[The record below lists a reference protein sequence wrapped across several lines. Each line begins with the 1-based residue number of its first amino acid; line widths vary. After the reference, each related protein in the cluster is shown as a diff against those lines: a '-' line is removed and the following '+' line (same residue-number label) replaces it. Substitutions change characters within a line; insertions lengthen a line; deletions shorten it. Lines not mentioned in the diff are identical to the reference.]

1 MERRT
6 EFQDS
11 YTVFRFDR
19 VYRVEARHQP
29 FGVDVVHGAQLTV
42 NQFVLVFATNH
53 LQHFSERQADGPDR
67 ASILFDGAPLKLKLE
82 RGTLEIS

>member
-1 MERRT
+1 
-6 EFQDS
+6 
-11 YTVFRFDR
+11 
-19 VYRVEARHQP
+19 
-29 FGVDVVHGAQLTV
+29 VVHGAQLTV